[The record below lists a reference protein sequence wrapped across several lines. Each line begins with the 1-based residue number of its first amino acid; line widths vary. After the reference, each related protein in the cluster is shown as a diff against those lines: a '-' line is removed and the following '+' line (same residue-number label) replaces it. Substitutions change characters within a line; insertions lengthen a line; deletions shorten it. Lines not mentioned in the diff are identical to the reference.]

1 MHACRAFRQHSLA
14 DMRLTISRT
23 LAGCLRLS
31 LIARSAVASQ
41 SCSAVT
47 LRAPVH
53 CACTSA
59 MSNPAIDSR
68 ASAILAYWFG
78 DDWDTQPK
86 LYHNAA
92 YFKKWFMGGKAVDEE
107 CLHPVWS
114 PTLTPPTAAPTP
126 AAPTLPLRSCC
137 CNSQI
142 VEKFGADLVDM
153 EAGKLDAWAQEP
165 TTLLAGVVLMDQ
177 LSRNI
182 HRNSAKPARLSLQ
195 MYALDHKALTWAKQA
210 VAVGSCKALPFTQQ
224 AFLLLPY
231 EHSEVLA
238 DQQECVRLFQEMA
251 ADVQAAVEAS
261 PGDELGP
268 PLLKLVADMVVYAE
282 AHLEIVAKWG
292 RFPHRNAILGRASTP
307 EEEAG
312 LKDKSIRGF

>member
-1 MHACRAFRQHSLA
+1 MHARACRQHSLA

-31 LIARSAVASQ
+31 LIARTAVASQ

-59 MSNPAIDSR
+59 MSNPAIDPR

-107 CLHPVWS
+107 VMPAPSVIPHTYPTHSS
-114 PTLTPPTAAPTP
+114 PHP

-142 VEKFGADLVDM
+142 VEKFGTDLVDM
-153 EAGKLDAWAQEP
+153 EVGKLDAWAQEP

-182 HRNSAKPARLSLQ
+182 HRNSAK
-195 MYALDHKALTWAKQA
+195 MYALDHKALAWAKQA
-210 VAVGSCKALPFTQQ
+210 VAAGSCKALPFTQQ

-251 ADVQAAVEAS
+251 ADAQAAVEAS
-261 PGDELGP
+261 PDDELGP
-268 PLLKLVADMVVYAE
+268 PLLKLVDDMVVYAE

>member
-1 MHACRAFRQHSLA
+1 
-14 DMRLTISRT
+14 MRLTISRT

-31 LIARSAVASQ
+31 LIARTAVAAQ

-59 MSNPAIDSR
+59 MSNPAIDPR

-107 CLHPVWS
+107 
-114 PTLTPPTAAPTP
+114 
-126 AAPTLPLRSCC
+126 
-137 CNSQI
+137 I
-142 VEKFGADLVDM
+142 VKKFGADLVDM

-182 HRNSAKPARLSLQ
+182 HRNSAK
-195 MYALDHKALTWAKQA
+195 MYALDHKALAWAKQA
-210 VAVGSCKALPFTQQ
+210 VAAGSCKALPFTQQ

-261 PGDELGP
+261 PDDELGP